1 MKIVVILTIFL
12 TILEISSNST
22 QVLASSEAV
31 FISEVSFAG
40 SKANNNCKNNSDN
53 SVTNLCN
60 FDKWIELYN
69 PSQTAVNLENWRIR
83 LNGLNQKLS
92 GQIAANSFLVLSN
105 GDYNYQARQKVTETW
120 EPILESKEEK
130 SQSSVKSQVFSS
142 PNFDNS
148 NGKIQSS
155 QSSSV
160 FNSLLKPLNSNSIPE
175 SEQSSKNS
183 STNTSNLPLKSEKS
197 SFQSSD
203 NSSPNNVIN
212 SKTASQNPQIENN
225 SKNNS
230 QNLETKIS
238 FDNSQTKIQEKPI
251 LNFENGKKLTIEIKN
266 GEIKTKIPSLK
277 NSLEKAKMKTE
288 NETNTNSKTYLQID
302 KDQLNNTQKD
312 FILDNFKGLWRTQNN
327 QYEMK
332 NSLISNTQKQSLFN
346 QKIEWKLEKQTAFQ
360 LNSVLNQAGFTN
372 IPLGIL
378 HSISPSNPSVT
389 LTDANGQVVSSRSFG
404 TVNQTENR
412 YTMEFE
418 SANSSPVLATN
429 MYFPQNFGT
438 PGFGKIKKT
447 EIAPIISAIN
457 NPKTPRQENLQT
469 QNQMENQLE
478 KVQSRQEIAQNV
490 ENQAIKTESLAKNND
505 YQEKVG
511 NSNLENPVLEN
522 LPNALKEP
530 NLNPNLNP
538 NLQRQEV
545 LQKNLQTQNELENQ
559 KNLAKIKDQL
569 EKPSENA
576 NKIGNLDK
584 IGNVQLKSQEE
595 KTGNLQNQI
604 WHLHLQNSET
614 FQNKALAIE
623 QKNQKYAQNETDKI
637 LKGSKVEINWSEN
650 SSKIGSTVS
659 ILDANNNFSNS
670 TFKDILG
677 FQNNSLLNLWINL
690 LLLILAV
697 KKQTSQSK
705 TSDFQKTNFKNNPN
719 FSFFSQFKNKIFL
732 QLAPVKIQK

>member
-12 TILEISSNST
+12 TILGIFSNST

-130 SQSSVKSQVFSS
+130 SLANSQSSANSQVFSS
-142 PNFDNS
+142 PNSDNS
-148 NGKIQSS
+148 NGKSQSS

-160 FNSLLKPLNSNSIPE
+160 FNSLLKPQNSNSIPE

-183 STNTSNLPLKSEKS
+183 SINTSNLPLKSEKS

-203 NSSPNNVIN
+203 NSSQN
-212 SKTASQNPQIENN
+212 SQAENN

-238 FDNSQTKIQEKPI
+238 FDNSQAKIQEKPI
-251 LNFENGKKLTIEIKN
+251 LDFENGKKLTIEIKN

-277 NSLEKAKMKTE
+277 NSSEKAEMKTE
-288 NETNTNSKTYLQID
+288 NETNTNSQTYLQID

-389 LTDANGQVVSSRSFG
+389 LTDANGQVVSSRNFG
-404 TVNQTENR
+404 AVKQTENR

-447 EIAPIISAIN
+447 EIAPIIPAIN
-457 NPKTPRQENLQT
+457 NPKTLNQEILQ
-469 QNQMENQLE
+469 QKLQIENQLE
-478 KVQSRQEIAQNV
+478 KVQSKQEIAQNV
-490 ENQAIKTESLAKNND
+490 KNQAIKT
-505 YQEKVG
+505 
-511 NSNLENPVLEN
+511 
-522 LPNALKEP
+522 
-530 NLNPNLNP
+530 
-538 NLQRQEV
+538 
-545 LQKNLQTQNELENQ
+545 
-559 KNLAKIKDQL
+559 
-569 EKPSENA
+569 
-576 NKIGNLDK
+576 
-584 IGNVQLKSQEE
+584 
-595 KTGNLQNQI
+595 
-604 WHLHLQNSET
+604 
-614 FQNKALAIE
+614 
-623 QKNQKYAQNETDKI
+623 
-637 LKGSKVEINWSEN
+637 
-650 SSKIGSTVS
+650 
-659 ILDANNNFSNS
+659 
-670 TFKDILG
+670 
-677 FQNNSLLNLWINL
+677 
-690 LLLILAV
+690 
-697 KKQTSQSK
+697 
-705 TSDFQKTNFKNNPN
+705 
-719 FSFFSQFKNKIFL
+719 
-732 QLAPVKIQK
+732 